1 MKKLILIISLFTVT
15 RCPVLAQEVNFR
27 KLEDTKHLIAAIGG
41 VDYNTYFGI
50 SYGYVLNTK
59 VVPLVVGSEFTL
71 PFGSDVTD
79 DWRWKGGI
87 QGEVLKLGNF
97 SMVWK
102 ISGVVRRYESEL
114 SRIYSFGSDLVVN
127 AGYVRPRWSLVGI
140 AAMDKAIAT
149 HIRHDLLK
157 EYYPGIRDGWY
168 VPTGG
173 NFRFG
178 VRVQYSVKTWNAF
191 LAAGKIYGQNFKDN
205 PTLPFFLEVSVQKRI
220 GRAMD

>member
-1 MKKLILIISLFTVT
+1 MKKLILILGLTGMNYLV
-15 RCPVLAQEVNFR
+15 RAQEVNFR
-27 KLEDTKHLIAAIGG
+27 TLDDTKHLITAIGG
-41 VDYNTYFGI
+41 ADYNTYYGI
-50 SYGYVLNTK
+50 SYGYVLNTR
-59 VVPLVVGSEFTL
+59 VMPLVVGGEFTL
-71 PFGSDVTD
+71 PFGNDVAD

-97 SMVWK
+97 SLVWK

-127 AGYVRPRWSLVGI
+127 AGYFGPRWSLVGI
-140 AAMDKAIAT
+140 AGMDKAIAT

-157 EYYPGIRDGWY
+157 EYYPNIRDGWY

-178 VRVQYSVKTWNAF
+178 ARVQYSVKTWNAF
-191 LAAGKIYGQNFKDN
+191 LSAGKIYGQNFKDN
-205 PTLPFFLEVSVQKRI
+205 PTLPFFLEVSLQKRI